1 MLLVWGLLGLPF
13 PQWTSPSQR
22 PGRVLQFA
30 AAVQLAILA
39 ILNIPGVIS
48 RVFPNFPWVPYS
60 VPFLSL
66 GAQYLFYLG
75 LCLSLYPWVAP
86 SVAGVP
92 PSSSAGQAAV
102 DGAAASPGKPSG
114 HRRRGSVTSQ
124 TSKEADPTAGSK
136 VRRPQSTSE
145 KERVTH
151 A

>member
-86 SVAGVP
+86 SVAGA
-92 PSSSAGQAAV
+92 PSPAGQAAIV
-102 DGAAASPGKPSG
+102 GAPASPGKPSG
-114 HRRRGSVTSQ
+114 HRRRGSVASQ
-124 TSKEADPTAGSK
+124 ASKEADPTAVAK
-136 VRRPQSTSE
+136 VREGRANISKS
-145 KERVTH
+145 R